1 MSIIVSKKAGFCMG
15 VRRAIEETLKLRY
28 EGKGN
33 LCTLG
38 PLIHNPQVLEILKKL
53 GIENK
58 KLEDLKEGDVVI
70 IRAHGVT
77 PEVLNKLKEKKCE
90 IINCTCPRV
99 GKIQAQAK
107 KAKGEGKK
115 VILVGDKDHA
125 ETKGI
130 LGYAGEGSFCIS
142 SIEEAKN
149 LNFEGKAVLLAQ
161 STFSEK
167 NYEEIAKILKE
178 KNPQLEVFETVCD
191 ATSTRQEEAKEMAK
205 RVEAMVVVGGY
216 FSANTK
222 RLKEIIEEEGIPAY
236 LVEDEN
242 HLPEEIKKYKNIGVT
257 AGASTPNW
265 LINRVLE
272 KLIEMRAKGI
282 WKVLWK
288 GVAFLSRSNLLIFLS
303 ILSLIYIISNVLK
316 LELPFFSYF
325 IAPMFLFS
333 FHTLNSFSE
342 KRAGEINE
350 PAQQIFI
357 EKNKRWLKTLSFFF
371 LILSIIFSFF
381 SSLYLGLFTLFAS
394 ILGMLYLFPSP
405 LAHIPCSKDIFTSSA
420 WAIFST
426 LFYFI
431 ISKNLNFPLSLSV
444 FLFFLFIFLCRA
456 IVYDLKDL
464 QGDRMVGKETIPIYF
479 GLRGSI
485 ILFKIS
491 LILSFLAL
499 IFIYIKN
506 PSINILLFLFFPL
519 HILLYYLLFQKKVI
533 PGGVRFS
540 LYIDGFYP
548 VLALFLIFLNLI
560 L

>member
-1 MSIIVSKKAGFCMG
+1 MAIIVSKKAGFCMG

-77 PEVLNKLKEKKCE
+77 PEVLNKLKEKGCE

-107 KAKGEGKK
+107 KAKGEGKR

-130 LGYAGEGSFCIS
+130 LGYGGEGSICIS

-149 LNFEGKAVLLAQ
+149 LNFSGKAVLLAQ

-167 NYEEIAKILKE
+167 NYQEIAKILKE
-178 KNPQLEVFETVCD
+178 KNPQLEVLETVCD

-205 RVEAMVVVGGY
+205 KVDAMVVVGGS

-222 RLKEIIEEEGIPAY
+222 RLKEIIEEEGIPAF

-242 HLPEEIKKYKNIGVT
+242 NLPEEIKKFKNIGVT

-282 WKVLWK
+282 WKVLWR

-316 LELPFFSYF
+316 LELPFYSYF

-357 EKNKRWLKTLSFFF
+357 EKNKKWLKTLGFIFLSSSIALSF
-371 LILSIIFSFF
+371 I
-381 SSLYLGLFTLFAS
+381 SSLYLGIFTLSAS
-394 ILGMLYLFPSP
+394 ILGMLYLFPSF
-405 LAHIPCSKDIFTSSA
+405 LTQIPCSKDLFTSSA

-431 ISKNLNFPLSLSV
+431 LSKNFRLFESLFF
-444 FLFFLFIFLCRA
+444 FLFFFFIFLCRA

-479 GLRGSI
+479 GLKKSI
-485 ILFKIS
+485 LLFNFS
-491 LILSFLAL
+491 LILSFLI
-499 IFIYIKN
+499 IFILFFMLK
-506 PSINILLFLFFPL
+506 SLNIFLFLFFPL
-519 HILLYYLLFQKKVI
+519 HILFYYLLFQRKVI

-548 VLALFLIFLNLI
+548 VLAPLLIFINLI

>member
-1 MSIIVSKKAGFCMG
+1 MAIIVSKKAGFCMG
-15 VRRAIEETLKLRY
+15 VRKALEETLSKRY
-28 EGKGN
+28 EGKEN

-58 KLEDLKEGDVVI
+58 KIEELKKGDNVI

-77 PEVLNKLKEKKCE
+77 PEVLNELKKIGCE

-99 GKIQAQAK
+99 AKIQGKAK
-107 KAKGEGKK
+107 KAKLEGKK
-115 VILVGDKDHA
+115 VILVGDKEHA

-130 LGYAGEGSFCIS
+130 LGYGGEGSICIS
-142 SIEEAKN
+142 SLEEAKN

-161 STFSEK
+161 STFSEEK
-167 NYEEIAKILKE
+167 YKEIARVLKE
-178 KNPQLEVFETVCD
+178 RNPELEIIETICD

-205 RVEAMVVVGGY
+205 KVEAMVVVGGS

-236 LVEDEN
+236 LVEDETN
-242 HLPEEIKKYKNIGVT
+242 LPEELKIYKKIGIT

-265 LINRVLE
+265 LINRVVE
-272 KLIEMRAKGI
+272 KLIEIRARG
-282 WKVLWK
+282 LWK
-288 GVAFLSRSNLLIFLS
+288 ILWKTLAFLTRSNLLIFLS
-303 ILSLIYIISNVLK
+303 SLSLIYIISKVLN
-316 LELPFFSYF
+316 LSISIFSYL

-342 KRAGEINE
+342 KRAQEINE

-357 EKNKRWLKTLSFFF
+357 EKNKRWLKILSGIFLFLSILLSFYF
-371 LILSIIFSFF
+371 SI
-381 SSLYLGLFTLFAS
+381 YLGIFTFFAS
-394 ILGMLYLFPSP
+394 ILGFLYLFPSP
-405 LAHIPCSKDIFTSSA
+405 LTQLPCSKDIFTSSA

-426 LFYFI
+426 IFYFLL
-431 ISKNLNFPLSLSV
+431 SKNFDLNSLALY
-444 FLFFLFIFLCRA
+444 LFFFFLIFLCRA

-479 GLRGSI
+479 GLKNSI
-485 ILFKIS
+485 LFFKIS
-491 LILSFLAL
+491 LFLSFLL
-499 IFIYIKN
+499 FITIYITN
-506 PSINILLFLFFPL
+506 PIIKSFFLLFFPL
-519 HILLYYLLFQKKVI
+519 YCLFYFLLFQRKVI

-540 LYIDGFYP
+540 LYVDGFYP
-548 VLALFLIFLNLI
+548 ILAVFFIFL
-560 L
+560 

>member
-1 MSIIVSKKAGFCMG
+1 MG

-77 PEVLNKLKEKKCE
+77 PDVLNKLKEKKCE

-99 GKIQAQAK
+99 GKVQGQAK
-107 KAKGEGKK
+107 KAKAEGKK
-115 VILVGDKDHA
+115 VILVGDKEHA

-130 LGYAGEGSFCIS
+130 LGYAGEGSICIS
-142 SIEEAKN
+142 SVEEAKK
-149 LNFEGKAVLLAQ
+149 LNFNEKAVLLAQ
-161 STFSEK
+161 TTFSEE
-167 NYEEIAKILKE
+167 NYREIASILKE
-178 KNPQLEVFETVCD
+178 KNPYLDVYETICD
-191 ATSTRQEEAKEMAK
+191 ATSTRQEEAKELAK
-205 RVEAMVVVGGY
+205 KVDAMVVVGGS

-222 RLKEIIEEEGIPAY
+222 RLKEIIEAEGIPAY
-236 LVEDEN
+236 LVEDEQN
-242 HLPEEIKKYKNIGVT
+242 LPPELKKFKKLGVT

-272 KLIEMRAKGI
+272 KLIEMRAKG
-282 WKVLWK
+282 LWK
-288 GVAFLSRSNLLIFLS
+288 GLWKSLAFLSRSNLLIFLS
-303 ILSLIYIISNVLK
+303 IFSLVYIISKVLN
-316 LELPFFSYF
+316 LTLPYYSFF

-342 KRAGEINE
+342 KRAQEINE

-357 EKNKRWLKTLSFFF
+357 ERNKKWLKTLSIIS
-371 LILSIIFSFF
+371 LILSIILSFL
-381 SSLYLGLFTLFAS
+381 SSFYLGIFTFFACL
-394 ILGMLYLFPSP
+394 LGMLYLFPSP
-405 LAHIPCSKDIFTSSA
+405 ITQIPCSKDIFTSSA

-431 ISKNLNFPLSLSV
+431 LSRYSNFGEAILF

-479 GLRGSI
+479 GLKKSI
-485 ILFKIS
+485 IFFNFSLLLSFAT
-491 LILSFLAL
+491 LILT
-499 IFIYIKN
+499 FILN
-506 PSINILLFLFFPL
+506 PSYARFLFLFFPL
-519 HILLYYLLFQKKVI
+519 HILFYYLLFQKKVI

-548 VLALFLIFLNLI
+548 LMAIFIFFYNLI